1 MTRRLTTRRRRTAAF
16 TAVAATALA
25 GAVGVV
31 APSATAAPTTSS
43 LVLITPRATSMYVF
57 HGHAYGDLAVQLENV
72 GPAFE
77 LWSHRSGYIAPIRTS
92 WHHGGTTTVLPRG
105 TMKNFRGLT
114 KFFDVTIQNAAGK
127 ILVRRMTTAC
137 LDGEGGVRVVPSGAA
152 HSPYPMGCPDN
163 PFTLGSVQGIA
174 QGWATTVPLLGYGPL
189 KLTRGTYTMHVS
201 IAQKFRDMFGIKDT
215 DAEGTVTVHVRKNP
229 RVYPVGK
236 AHGPTSSRVRHRT
249 GSPLA
254 TAPTGGPEP
263 DLAALP
269 AWGIDISKGGNYL
282 QFSATVWNAGTS
294 PLVVEGF
301 REKHK
306 PIMDAYQY
314 FFDADGN
321 QVGYLPA
328 GHMEW
333 DPRPTHH
340 HWHFEDF
347 ARYRLLRVDQTKV
360 QRSHKEAFCL
370 ANTDAIDYTIPDAD
384 WTPDDTDL
392 QTSCGDLSSPAV
404 SEVLAAGSGD
414 TYEQFR
420 GGQAFSLFRV
430 PNGVYYISVEANPN
444 HVLTE
449 LSRDNDIALRKIRI
463 GGTPGRRTVHVFPVG
478 NISA

>member
-1 MTRRLTTRRRRTAAF
+1 
-16 TAVAATALA
+16 
-25 GAVGVV
+25 
-31 APSATAAPTTSS
+31 
-43 LVLITPRATSMYVF
+43 
-57 HGHAYGDLAVQLENV
+57 
-72 GPAFE
+72 
-77 LWSHRSGYIAPIRTS
+77 
-92 WHHGGTTTVLPRG
+92 
-105 TMKNFRGLT
+105 MKNFHGLT

-127 ILVRRMTTAC
+127 TVVHRMTTAC
-137 LDGEGGVRVVPSGAA
+137 LGGESVRVAPSGAA
-152 HSPYPMGCPDN
+152 HSPYPLGCPDN
-163 PFTLGSVQGIA
+163 PWTLGSVQGIA
-174 QGWATTVPLLGYGPL
+174 AGWATSLPLLGGFRPL
-189 KLTRGTYTMHVS
+189 RLTRGTYTMRVA
-201 IAQKFRDMFGIKDT
+201 IVQKFRDMFGIDDG
-215 DAEGTVTVHVRKNP
+215 DAEGTVILHVRKGGG
-229 RVYPVGK
+229 GK
-236 AHGPTSSRVRHRT
+236 ASDATNRRTATLDGPHRT
-249 GSPLA
+249 GTPLD
-254 TAPTGGPEP
+254 APPPSGPEP

-306 PIMDAYQY
+306 AIMDAYQY
-314 FFDADGN
+314 FFDSDGN
-321 QVGYLPA
+321 QVGYVPA

-347 ARYRLLRVDQTKV
+347 ARYRLLRVDQSKV

-370 ANTDAIDYTIPDAD
+370 ANTDAIDYTVPGAD

-392 QTSCGDLSSPAV
+392 QTSCGGFSAPAV

-420 GGQAFSLFRV
+420 GGQAFSLFKV
-430 PNGVYYISVEANPN
+430 PNGTYYISVEANPD

-449 LSRDNDIALRKIRI
+449 LSSDNNIALRKIRI
-463 GGTPGRRTVHVFPVG
+463 GGTPGHRTVHVFPVG